1 MPASRGGVVDQGQQR
16 GLAEAVAK
24 LTGVVTALEVQ
35 SQALLLAAVRAG
47 AHPDLVLRA
56 LRDVPRPV
64 LPPSARDAYERAMA
78 GFERRLDEAALEALA
93 PDPRRSSEEGRE
105 SGPQAGGD
113 HPFLVRSVDA
123 RRRALPWLAV
133 PLALM
138 VALAAAAW
146 LATGER
152 LLLDGGPSAAAPVQG
167 TRLDPDP
174 P

>member
-1 MPASRGGVVDQGQQR
+1 MDQQQQQR

-105 SGPQAGGD
+105 SGPQVGGD

-123 RRRALPWLAV
+123 RRALPWLAV

-146 LATGER
+146 WLATGGR
-152 LLLDGGPSAAAPVQG
+152 LPLDGGPPAAAPVQG
-167 TRLDPDP
+167 TRLAPDP